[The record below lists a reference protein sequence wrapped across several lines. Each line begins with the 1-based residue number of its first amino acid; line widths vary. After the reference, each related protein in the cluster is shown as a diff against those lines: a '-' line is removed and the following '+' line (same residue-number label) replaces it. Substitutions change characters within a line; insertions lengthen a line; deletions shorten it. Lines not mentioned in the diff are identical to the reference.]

1 MCDRDGERPG
11 GEGGVCCCDVLAAAA
26 LGVVAVD
33 ADGRIVFSNELA
45 ERLFGYGKE
54 ELAALPL
61 EALVPE
67 RHRAAHAAHREAL
80 GRAPAVPPMARAHDV
95 VGRRKDGSELRLE
108 IALGAVESGGQPR
121 FVALIRD
128 ATERYAAEQAARAY
142 QARLQGMAFEAAV
155 TNEEERRRLAVALH
169 DRIGQSLALA
179 RMRLAGARD
188 EAEGGTRSEL
198 GHALDLLEQ
207 CTADVRALM
216 FELSPPVLYD
226 LGLEEALSWLAED
239 LERRHG
245 IRIDVRCD
253 ALAASLAPAM
263 AVLLFR
269 SVRELLTNV
278 LEHAHTSAARVTLRR
293 AGAHLLVEVTD
304 DGIGFVPAEVTSG
317 TTAKG
322 FGLFG
327 VREHIGRL
335 GGTLEIES
343 APQSGTR
350 VRLQVPLA
358 AEAEAAD

>member
-1 MCDRDGERPG
+1 MSDRDGERPG
-11 GEGGVCCCDVLAAAA
+11 GEAGVCCCDVLATAA
-26 LGVVAVD
+26 LGVLVVD

-61 EALVPE
+61 ETLVPE
-67 RHRAAHAAHREAL
+67 RHRGAHASHREAF
-80 GRAPAVPPMARAHDV
+80 GRAPTLRPMARAQDV

-108 IALGAVESGGQPR
+108 IALGAVKSDGRRR
-121 FVALIRD
+121 FMALIRD
-128 ATERYAAEQAARAY
+128 ATERHEAEQAARAY

-155 TNEEERRRLAVALH
+155 TDEEERRRIAVALH

-179 RMRLAGARD
+179 RMGLAGARD
-188 EAEGGTRSEL
+188 EVEGGARSKL
-198 GHALDLLEQ
+198 DHALEFLEQ
-207 CTADVRALM
+207 CSADVRALM

-245 IRIDVRCD
+245 IRIEVRCD
-253 ALAASLAPAM
+253 ALDGSLAPAT

-269 SVRELLTNV
+269 AVRELLANV
-278 LEHAHTSAARVTLRR
+278 LEHAQTSAARVTLRR
-293 AGAHLLVEVTD
+293 AGSHLLVEVTD

-317 TTAKG
+317 ATARG

-327 VREHIGRL
+327 VREHLGRL

-343 APQSGTR
+343 APRSGTR
-350 VRLQVPLA
+350 VRLQVPLP
-358 AEAEAAD
+358 AEVEAAD